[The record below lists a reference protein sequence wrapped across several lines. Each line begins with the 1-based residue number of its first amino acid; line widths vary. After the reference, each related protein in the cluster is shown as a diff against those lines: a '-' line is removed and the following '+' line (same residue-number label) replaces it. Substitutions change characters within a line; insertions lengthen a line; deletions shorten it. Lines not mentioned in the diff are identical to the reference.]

1 LPAAVA
7 IFVMSVGALAPA
19 GTQEKLP
26 PLRTGVDG
34 TFAPHAFPKLGGGIQ
49 GFNVDLFIEV
59 AKRMKWFGRVPPPD
73 ALERTITP
81 GYGVPGMPG
90 YDPTLHELHCG

>member
-1 LPAAVA
+1 VSNRGWAAAVA

-19 GTQEKLP
+19 GAQEKLP

-49 GFNVDLFIEV
+49 GFNVDLF
-59 AKRMKWFGRVPPPD
+59 
-73 ALERTITP
+73 TP
-81 GYGVPGMPG
+81 
-90 YDPTLHELHCG
+90 